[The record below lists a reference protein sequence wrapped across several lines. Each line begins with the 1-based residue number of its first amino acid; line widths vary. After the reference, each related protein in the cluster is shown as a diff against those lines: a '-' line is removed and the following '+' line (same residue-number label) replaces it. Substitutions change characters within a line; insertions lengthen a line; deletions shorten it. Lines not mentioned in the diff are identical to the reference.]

1 MILFDFFTEQGL
13 FLPFINIRNSMFGI
27 YLELGFKHISD
38 LKGYDHILFIVALCA
53 IYRPAEWKK
62 VALLATAFT
71 VGHSITLA
79 LAALDVV
86 RFPAKWVEFLIPVT
100 ICLTAVYNVTI
111 GRQLSEAKG
120 SGLRSKWMLYLLPL
134 IFGLIHGMGFSNF
147 LRSALLPGEEHDL
160 VYQLLAFN
168 IGVELGQLC
177 IVGVIMALTG
187 IALSLMRT
195 KQPDWKLFISGTAFG
210 PALIMALERWP
221 G

>member
-1 MILFDFFTEQGL
+1 
-13 FLPFINIRNSMFGI
+13 
-27 YLELGFKHISD
+27 
-38 LKGYDHILFIVALCA
+38 
-53 IYRPAEWKK
+53 
-62 VALLATAFT
+62 
-71 VGHSITLA
+71 
-79 LAALDVV
+79 
-86 RFPAKWVEFLIPVT
+86 
-100 ICLTAVYNVTI
+100 
-111 GRQLSEAKG
+111 
-120 SGLRSKWMLYLLPL
+120 
-134 IFGLIHGMGFSNF
+134 MGFSNF

-195 KQPDWKLFISGTAFG
+195 KQPDWKLFISGMAFG